1 MGRSVSQRKV
11 IKAPYVRVL
20 LSHTWRDDANGLV
33 LVVYL
38 LHAYDYCPDD
48 PMICL
53 CLAIASAGRAMQRQS
68 DNRHHLVVQV
78 CVIIKIMHLVSHV
91 FKTLVHGLSLEIS
104 KSAWRKYSRNV

>member
-1 MGRSVSQRKV
+1 MGRSVSQRRV
-11 IKAPYVRVL
+11 IKAPSVGVL
-20 LSHTWRDDANGLV
+20 LSHTLKDDSNSLL

-48 PMICL
+48 LMICL

-78 CVIIKIMHLVSHV
+78 RTVIKIIHFV
-91 FKTLVHGLSLEIS
+91 TLV
-104 KSAWRKYSRNV
+104 

>member
-1 MGRSVSQRKV
+1 M
-11 IKAPYVRVL
+11 A
-20 LSHTWRDDANGLV
+20 
-33 LVVYL
+33 VYL

-78 CVIIKIMHLVSHV
+78 RVVIMLMNFVSHV
-91 FKTLVHGLSLEIS
+91 FNSPRPWLFFRNIEIS
-104 KSAWRKYSRNV
+104 VETILKE

>member
-1 MGRSVSQRKV
+1 M
-11 IKAPYVRVL
+11 
-20 LSHTWRDDANGLV
+20 
-33 LVVYL
+33 VVYL

-78 CVIIKIMHLVSHV
+78 RVFIIHHRLRTSCFFLVG
-91 FKTLVHGLSLEIS
+91 HGLSFKVS
-104 KSAWRKYSRNV
+104 KPAWRKC